1 MKRWVIILI
10 VVGVLVAGYFG
21 VQAYRQSQARQ
32 SIEDLQTEIIAKGDL
47 TATVGATG
55 SVRSNQTA
63 LLGFQTSGTVDF
75 VHESL
80 GERVSV
86 GEVLATLKMSSL
98 SSQIILAE
106 AELVSAERA
115 LEDLLYSRQASAA
128 AQLALAQA
136 VETLEDAEYVEYVR
150 QEGYRASKDTI
161 RAAEANL
168 VLANQEV
175 DVAQQ
180 RYDHASGETSRALAL
195 SNLISAKKKRD
206 SIQRNLNWYQGSPTD
221 GEQALLDAD
230 VAIAEA
236 RLADAQREWERVKE
250 GPNPNDV
257 RAAEA
262 RVAASEATLDL
273 MRIIAPFAGSIT
285 SIDVLA
291 GDQISPGTPGFRI
304 DDLSRL
310 LVEVAISEVDINRV
324 ALGQSVTLNFDA
336 VLDQVYNGVVVEKG
350 LIGTSL
356 QGVVSFPVTV
366 ELMDADEAIKP
377 GMTAAVNIIVEQ
389 IENVVLVPN
398 RAVRVRDGERVVY
411 LLVDGAITP
420 TPVVLGA
427 TSDLYSEILEGDVN
441 VGDEIILNPPSF
453 IFEAGEPPGFMGG
466 MGGMR

>member
-10 VVGVLVAGYFG
+10 VAGVSVAGFFG
-21 VQAYRQSQARQ
+21 VQAYSRSQALK

-63 LLGFQTSGTVDF
+63 LLSFQTNGTVDF
-75 VHESL
+75 VHQSL

-86 GEVLATLKMSSL
+86 GEVLATLKRSSV

-106 AELVSAERA
+106 AELVSAKRA
-115 LEDLLYSRQASAA
+115 LEDLLDSGQASAA

-136 VETLEDAEYVEYVR
+136 KETLKDVEYIGYVR
-150 QEGYRASKDTI
+150 QEGYRASSDTI
-161 RAAEANL
+161 KAAEANL
-168 VLANQEV
+168 VLANEEV

-180 RYDHASGETSRALAL
+180 RYDHASGEAGKALAL
-195 SNLISAKKKRD
+195 SNLIAAKQRRD
-206 SIQRNLNWYQGSPTD
+206 SVQRNLNWYLGKPTEN
-221 GEQALLDAD
+221 EQALLDAD
-230 VAIAEA
+230 IAIAQA
-236 RLADAQREWERVKE
+236 RLEDAQRDWERVKD
-250 GPNPNDV
+250 GPNPDDI

-262 RVAASEATLDL
+262 RVAASEATLD
-273 MRIIAPFAGSIT
+273 MARITAPFAGSIT
-285 SIDVLA
+285 SMDVLA
-291 GDQISPGTPGFRI
+291 GDKISPGTPAFRI
-304 DDLSRL
+304 DDLTRL
-310 LVEVAISEVDINRV
+310 LVEVEISEVDINRV

-336 VLDQVYNGVVVEKG
+336 VLDQVYSGVIVELG
-350 LIGTSL
+350 LVGISL

-366 ELMDADEAIKP
+366 EVIDADEAIKP

-389 IENVVLVPN
+389 IENVILVPN

-411 LLVDGAITP
+411 LLVNGVMTP
-420 TPVVLGA
+420 MPVVLGA
-427 TSDLYSEILEGDVN
+427 TSDLYSEVLKGDVN

-453 IFEAGEPPGFMGG
+453 IFESGEPPGFMGG